1 MAAISGDHCA
11 SGGGGGE
18 GGDDSACSTPFVSAP
33 SSPARDPSF
42 SAAAAGCFYSAPASP
57 ARGGPGGGAGDE
69 HGCDE
74 MRFDFDFSSRCPSPA
89 AAAMSSADELFH
101 NGQIRPMRLASFLL
115 HPQAL
120 PPLNGDV
127 PADLPAALVP
137 PEEEAE
143 ARAAAA
149 TADERG
155 RFRSRSVHRRSRSLS
170 PFRTRWFSPS
180 SSPAPAAS
188 SGEPAAAEV
197 AAPSASRSSSS
208 SSTASSASSSSSSRS
223 YYRRWGFLKDLLHRS
238 KSDSGGKHPSNP
250 PPPPAPTPKRNPS
263 PAATR
268 GRGRAR
274 GSAHARL
281 YEARRAEAEEM
292 RRRTFLPYR
301 QGLLLGCLGL
311 GSPGYGA
318 MHGLAAAAAAAGK
331 SRP

>member
-1 MAAISGDHCA
+1 MATAISGDRCA
-11 SGGGGGE
+11 IGSGGGGG
-18 GGDDSACSTPFVSAP
+18 GGDDESACSTPFVSAP

-42 SAAAAGCFYSAPASP
+42 SAAAGCFYSAPASP
-57 ARGGPGGGAGDE
+57 ARGGPGGAGVE
-69 HGCDE
+69 YGCDE
-74 MRFDFDFSSRCPSPA
+74 LGFDFDFDFSSRCPSPA
-89 AAAMSSADELFH
+89 AAAISSADELFH

-115 HPQAL
+115 RPEAL

-127 PADLPAALVP
+127 PPDHP
-137 PEEEAE
+137 PPPPPEAE
-143 ARAAAA
+143 ASAAAA
-149 TADERG
+149 ADERG

-170 PFRTRWFSPS
+170 PFRSHWFSPS
-180 SSPAPAAS
+180 SSPAPTAS

-197 AAPSASRSSSS
+197 APSASRSSSS

-223 YYRRWGFLKDLLHRS
+223 YRRWGFLKDLLHRS
-238 KSDSGGKHPSNP
+238 KSDGGGKHPSNP
-250 PPPPAPTPKRNPS
+250 LPPPAPAPKRNPS
-263 PAATR
+263 PAAAR

-311 GSPGYGA
+311 GSPSYGA
-318 MHGLAAAAAAAGK
+318 MHGLAVATAAGK
-331 SRP
+331 SRQ

>member
-11 SGGGGGE
+11 IGSGGGGG
-18 GGDDSACSTPFVSAP
+18 GDEESACSTPFVSAP

-42 SAAAAGCFYSAPASP
+42 SAAGCCFYSAPASP
-57 ARGGPGGGAGDE
+57 ARGGPGAGDE
-69 HGCDE
+69 FGCDE
-74 MRFDFDFSSRCPSPA
+74 IGFEFDFDFSSRCPSPA
-89 AAAMSSADELFH
+89 AAAMSSADEIFL

-115 HPQAL
+115 RPQAL
-120 PPLNGDV
+120 PPLTGDV
-127 PADLPAALVP
+127 PADHLPPP
-137 PEEEAE
+137 PEAEAE

-149 TADERG
+149 ADGRN

-170 PFRTRWFSPS
+170 PFRSHWFSPS

-197 AAPSASRSSSS
+197 APSASRSSSS
-208 SSTASSASSSSSSRS
+208 SSTASSSSSSRS
-223 YYRRWGFLKDLLHRS
+223 YRRWGFFKDLLHRS
-238 KSDSGGKHPSNP
+238 KSDSGKHPSNP
-250 PPPPAPTPKRNPS
+250 PPPPAPAPAPKRNTS
-263 PAATR
+263 PAASR

>member
-1 MAAISGDHCA
+1 MAAISGDRCASA
-11 SGGGGGE
+11 SGGGGGRD
-18 GGDDSACSTPFVSAP
+18 GDDSACSTPFVSAP

-57 ARGGPGGGAGDE
+57 ARAGAGDE
-69 HGCDE
+69 YGRDE
-74 MRFDFDFSSRCPSPA
+74 MGFDFDFDFSSRCLSPA

-115 HPQAL
+115 RPQVL

-127 PADLPAALVP
+127 PADRPEAP
-137 PEEEAE
+137 PPPPEAE
-143 ARAAAA
+143 AKAAAA
-149 TADERG
+149 AAADERG

-170 PFRTRWFSPS
+170 PFRTHWFSPS
-180 SSPAPAAS
+180 SSPTPAAS
-188 SGEPAAAEV
+188 SGDPA
-197 AAPSASRSSSS
+197 AAPSASWSSSS
-208 SSTASSASSSSSSRS
+208 SSTASSASSSSSSRG

-238 KSDSGGKHPSNP
+238 KSDSSKHPSNP
-250 PPPPAPTPKRNPS
+250 PPPPAPAPATKRNPS
-263 PAATR
+263 PAAAAPR
-268 GRGRAR
+268 GRGRGR
-274 GSAHARL
+274 GSAHARM

-318 MHGLAAAAAAAGK
+318 MHGLAAAAAGK

>member
-1 MAAISGDHCA
+1 MAAISGDRCA
-11 SGGGGGE
+11 SGSGGGV
-18 GGDDSACSTPFVSAP
+18 GGDDESACSTPFVSAP

-42 SAAAAGCFYSAPASP
+42 SAAGCFYSAPASP
-57 ARGGPGGGAGDE
+57 ARGGPGGAGDE
-69 HGCDE
+69 YGCDE
-74 MRFDFDFSSRCPSPA
+74 LGFDFDFDFSSRCPSPA

-115 HPQAL
+115 RPQAL
-120 PPLNGDV
+120 PPLTGEV
-127 PADLPAALVP
+127 PTDHPPPPPPPP
-137 PEEEAE
+137 PETEAE
-143 ARAAAA
+143 ARTAAV
-149 TADERG
+149 DERG

-170 PFRTRWFSPS
+170 PFRTHWFSPS

-188 SGEPAAAEV
+188 SGEPAAVEV
-197 AAPSASRSSSS
+197 APSASRSSSS

-223 YYRRWGFLKDLLHRS
+223 YRRWGFLKDLLHRS
-238 KSDSGGKHPSNP
+238 KSDGGGKHPSNP
-250 PPPPAPTPKRNPS
+250 PPAPKRNPS
-263 PAATR
+263 PPAVR

-311 GSPGYGA
+311 GSPSYGA
-318 MHGLAAAAAAAGK
+318 MHGLAAAAAAGK

>member
-1 MAAISGDHCA
+1 MAASSGDTCA
-11 SGGGGGE
+11 SGSGGG

-42 SAAAAGCFYSAPASP
+42 SAAGCFYSAPASP
-57 ARGGPGGGAGDE
+57 ARGGPGTGDE
-69 HGCDE
+69 YGFELGLD
-74 MRFDFDFSSRCPSPA
+74 FNFDFSSRCPSPA

-101 NGQIRPMRLASFLL
+101 NGQIRPMQLASFLL
-115 HPQAL
+115 RPQAL

-127 PADLPAALVP
+127 SEGRPAPPPP
-137 PEEEAE
+137 PEAE
-143 ARAAAA
+143 VKAAP
-149 TADERG
+149 ADERS

-170 PFRTRWFSPS
+170 PFRTHWLSPS

-188 SGEPAAAEV
+188 SGEPAAGEV
-197 AAPSASRSSSS
+197 APSASRSSSS
-208 SSTASSASSSSSSRS
+208 SSTASSASSSSRS
-223 YYRRWGFLKDLLHRS
+223 CRRWGFLKDLLHRS
-238 KSDSGGKHPSNP
+238 KSDSGKHPPLPSNP
-250 PPPPAPTPKRNPS
+250 PPAPKRNPS
-263 PAATR
+263 PAASR

-274 GSAHARL
+274 TSAHARL

-318 MHGLAAAAAAAGK
+318 MHGLAAAAAAGK

>member
-11 SGGGGGE
+11 STSGGSGGGGE
-18 GGDDSACSTPFVSAP
+18 DDSACSTPFVSAP

-42 SAAAAGCFYSAPASP
+42 SAAGCFYSAPASP
-57 ARGGPGGGAGDE
+57 ARAAAGGE
-69 HGCDE
+69 YGCDE
-74 MRFDFDFSSRCPSPA
+74 LAFDFDFSSRCPSPA

-115 HPQAL
+115 RPQAL
-120 PPLNGDV
+120 PPLSGDV
-127 PADLPAALVP
+127 PPDHPPPP
-137 PEEEAE
+137 PEPEAE
-143 ARAAAA
+143 AEAKAAAA
-149 TADERG
+149 ADERG

-170 PFRTRWFSPS
+170 PFRTHWFSPS
-180 SSPAPAAS
+180 SSPTPAATS
-188 SGEPAAAEV
+188 SEPAAAEG

-238 KSDSGGKHPSNP
+238 KSDSGKHPSNP
-250 PPPPAPTPKRNPS
+250 PPPPAPTPKGNPS
-263 PAATR
+263 PAAAR

-318 MHGLAAAAAAAGK
+318 MHGLAAAAAAGK